1 MMREDPQLVDR
12 ALRVHDQRV
21 DELGGRT
28 NLGCSPRT
36 PEALWE
42 HELGALEQCSL
53 CDLSNG
59 GVSGVPVAGE
69 GWRVHRHWPTGAL
82 TDSSHGLCARSGKKS
97 RHNLRSGV
105 PAVLPYRKASPEG
118 RKLSKVRVLGSVGKA
133 IASEGGNKSV
143 PCYAEEMTAS
153 SSPSLW
159 CRSRVGKRRAHCVRS
174 QVVDSA
180 AWPAWVHLPAATC
193 SRPKKIA
200 I

>member
-1 MMREDPQLVDR
+1 MREDSQLVDR

-82 TDSSHGLCARSGKKS
+82 TDSSHGLCARSGKKKS
-97 RHNLRSGV
+97 AQSAIRGAGGAS
-105 PAVLPYRKASPEG
+105 LPESVTG
-118 RKLSKVRVLGSVGKA
+118 RQKIEQG
-133 IASEGGNKSV
+133 
-143 PCYAEEMTAS
+143 T
-153 SSPSLW
+153 
-159 CRSRVGKRRAHCVRS
+159 RVGKCWEGDCERRRQQKRTLLRLRNDGLLARARHFGR
-174 QVVDSA
+174 A
-180 AWPAWVHLPAATC
+180 A
-193 SRPKKIA
+193 
-200 I
+200 

>member
-1 MMREDPQLVDR
+1 MREDPQLVDR

-105 PAVLPYRKASPEG
+105 PAALPYRKASPEG
-118 RKLSKVRVLGSVGKA
+118 RNLSKVRVLGSVGKA

-159 CRSRVGKRRAHCVRS
+159 CRSRVVEASSALVRASLVGFRS
-174 QVVDSA
+174 VPRWGQ
-180 AWPAWVHLPAATC
+180 LPAAGC
-193 SRPKKIA
+193 SRSKKSA
-200 I
+200 M